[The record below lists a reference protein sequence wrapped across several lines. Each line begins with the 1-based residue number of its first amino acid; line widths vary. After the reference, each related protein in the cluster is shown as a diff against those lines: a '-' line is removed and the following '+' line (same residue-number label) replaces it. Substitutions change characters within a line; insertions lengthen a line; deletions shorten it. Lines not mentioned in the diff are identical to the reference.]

1 MLKFLGFGAQA
12 ITIKDTDIIK
22 EGYLNKESRVR
33 KIWRQ
38 RWTVLT
44 SDYLTTFEKE
54 STYTKPTE
62 VINVSS
68 IKTVKSDDNPLSF
81 VFVSYFY
88 KYFS

>member
-1 MLKFLGFGAQA
+1 MLKFLGFGSQS
-12 ITIKDTDIIK
+12 ISIKDTDIIK

-44 SDYLTTFEKE
+44 SEYLATFEKE

-62 VINVSS
+62 VISVSS

-81 VFVSYFY
+81 VFVRYLFN
-88 KYFS
+88 